1 LSADNA
7 LAAAFAD
14 GRFVVTAEVVPPAS
28 ADPEALLERARPL
41 AGRVDAVNVPDAAG
55 ARVAMGSLAAAALL
69 KRAGIEPVMQLVCRD
84 RNRIAIQGDLIGA
97 AALGIR
103 NVLVLHG
110 DAPSAGDQP
119 EAKPVFD
126 YDTRDAVAA
135 LQTMRDA
142 ARLPSGRALAAP
154 PALLIGTADTPV
166 DPPPGWA
173 PAKLAAKAAAG
184 ADFVQTQ
191 FCFDAGLARRWVSAL
206 AAAGLAGR
214 LKLLL
219 GVGPVASARSAR
231 WMNAHLYGVSVPAA
245 WIERL
250 ERAGDPAA
258 EGVALCAEL
267 IAELRGIPQVAGV
280 HVMAPAGGSAAI
292 LRVLDRIGR

>member
-1 LSADNA
+1 MTAGNV
-7 LAAAFAD
+7 LAEAFAD

-55 ARVAMGSLAAAALL
+55 ARVAMGSLAAAVLL
-69 KRAGIEPVMQLVCRD
+69 KQAGIEPVMQLVCRD

-97 AALGIR
+97 AALGVR
-103 NVLVLHG
+103 NVLMLHG

-126 YDTRDAVAA
+126 YDTRDAIAA
-135 LQTMRDA
+135 LHAMRGGT
-142 ARLPSGRALAAP
+142 LPSGRALAGP
-154 PALLIGTADTPV
+154 PAMLIGTADMPV
-166 DPPPGWA
+166 DPPPGWT
-173 PAKLAAKAAAG
+173 PAKLAGKAAAG

-191 FCFDAGLARRWVSAL
+191 FCFDAELARRYVAAL
-206 AAAGLAGR
+206 AAAGLTGR
-214 LKLLL
+214 MKLLL

-231 WMNAHLYGVSVPAA
+231 WMNAHLFGVNVPEA
-245 WIERL
+245 WVERL
-250 ERAGDPAA
+250 ERASDPAA
-258 EGVALCAEL
+258 EGTTLCAEL
-267 IAELRGIPQVAGV
+267 IAALRDIPGLAGV
-280 HVMAPAGGSAAI
+280 HVMAPAGGAAAI